1 MNRFGVTKGSAKK
14 GAVPLW
20 ERLALS
26 PEEASAL
33 SGVGV
38 TAIREAAACGALKAR
53 KHGTRTLVLLED
65 LKVWLQTMPPVTG
78 KKTVDETEPCS

>member
-1 MNRFGVTKGSAKK
+1 MNRFGTSKGVAKK
-14 GAVPLW
+14 PAVPLS

-53 KHGTRTLVLLED
+53 KHGTRTLILLED
-65 LKVWLQTMPPVTG
+65 LKAWLQTLPPVTG
-78 KKTVDETEPCS
+78 KKTVGETEPCA